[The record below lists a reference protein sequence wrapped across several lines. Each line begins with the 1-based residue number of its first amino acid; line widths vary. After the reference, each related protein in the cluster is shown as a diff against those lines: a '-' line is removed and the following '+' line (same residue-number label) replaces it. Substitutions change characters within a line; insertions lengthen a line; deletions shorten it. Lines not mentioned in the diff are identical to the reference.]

1 MDRNEI
7 KEKYGI
13 RDDALLERTLKT
25 YQEIDVPRLLSM
37 AADGTDALVEIAKN
51 AVDDA
56 IAAHGADTELT
67 YPETGYGLPTIY
79 AWKGVESLNL
89 AKAKELLDSF
99 GPSAASSVE
108 DGLAA
113 GEKTMYAAEI
123 LEAVSYLNGKGSC
136 FIPDHVLRGLGLS
149 FVDETI
155 PGAFLFLGG
164 HASGDDVK
172 LMIRS
177 VQGKGMVTMAS
188 GDYPDLIK
196 MQGIEMGLDRML
208 YPIGMYTGTVHA
220 LNFAVRAG
228 LTFGNIASGD
238 AEKLAEYLSKRPKVV
253 VVETGPLCALDAAFA
268 FAALKHSACIV
279 TNQNLPE
286 IPGAVKVCKDLADI
300 VQVGIEERGIVIN
313 VEPIELPVA
322 YGPAFE
328 GEVLRKPDT
337 YVEAGG
343 ARSTAFELL
352 VSKPENEIEDGSVK
366 VIGKEIDEFEGGSI
380 IPLAIV
386 VEVYGKDMH
395 DDLEP
400 VIERRFHSS
409 LNFAEGIWH
418 TGQRNSDWFRI
429 SYKAKEAGFKF
440 EDLGR
445 ILVHKIKEEFGGI
458 ATRVQATVITDE
470 TVINQRME
478 EALKVYEK
486 RDERMK
492 GLKDDLVDVFYTCT
506 MCQSFSPAHTCVVTP
521 ERIGLCG
528 AINWL
533 DTKAGHEISPNGP
546 FQPIS
551 KGDIVD
557 DSKGEYTGINDMIST
572 ASAGNIERLCLYSIM
587 DSPMTSCGCFEV
599 IAAMTVDM
607 QAIVLVDRDFSGMTP
622 VGMKFSTLAGSI
634 GGGRQTP
641 GFMGIARRYI
651 TSDKFISA
659 EGGIARIAWM
669 PKHLKEMIASSF
681 AKKAEEI
688 GMPDLMSKIADETI
702 TDDAEGLMAW
712 MAQVDHPALS
722 MDPLL

>member
-7 KEKYGI
+7 KEMYGI
-13 RDDALLERTLKT
+13 KDDALLDRTLKT
-25 YQEIDVPRLLSM
+25 YPEIDVPRLLSM
-37 AADGTDALVEIAKN
+37 AADGTDALVEITKA

-56 IAAHGADTELT
+56 IAAHGPDTELAF
-67 YPETGYGLPTIY
+67 PETGYGLPTIF
-79 AWKGVESLNL
+79 AWLGIESVTLTV
-89 AKAKELLDSF
+89 AKDLLDSF

-113 GEKTMYAAEI
+113 GEKAMYAADI
-123 LEAVSYLNGKGSC
+123 LEAIAYLNGKGQG
-136 FIPDHVLRGLGLS
+136 FIPDSVLRGLGLS

-172 LMIRS
+172 IMIRS

-188 GDYPDLIK
+188 GDYPALIK

-208 YPIGMYTGTVHA
+208 YPVGMYTGTVHA
-220 LNFAVRAG
+220 LNFAIRAG
-228 LTFGNIASGD
+228 LTFGNIAPGD
-238 AEKLAEYLSKRPKVV
+238 SDKLAEYLSKRPKVV

-286 IPGAVKVCKDLADI
+286 IPGAVKVCKNLADI

-313 VEPIELPVA
+313 VEPIELPIA

-343 ARSTAFELL
+343 TRSTAFELL
-352 VSKPENEIEDGSVK
+352 ISRPEDVIEDGSVK
-366 VIGKEIDEFEGGSI
+366 VIGKEIGEFEGGSV
-380 IPLAIV
+380 IPLAVI

-400 VIERRFHSS
+400 VIERKFHSS
-409 LNFAEGIWH
+409 LNFGEGIWH

-429 SYKAKEAGFKF
+429 SYKAKEAGFTF
-440 EDLGR
+440 NDIGR

-458 ATRVQATVITDE
+458 ATRVQATIITDE
-470 TVINQRME
+470 KVINERLE

-492 GLKDDLVDVFYTCT
+492 GLKDDKVDVFYTCT

-546 FQPIS
+546 FQPLA
-551 KGDIVD
+551 KGDILD
-557 DSKGEYTGINDMIST
+557 DSKGEFVGVNNMIAT

-607 QAIVLVDRDFSGMTP
+607 QAIVLVDRDYSGMTP

-659 EGGIARIAWM
+659 EGGIARVAWM
-669 PKHLKEMIASSF
+669 PKHLKQMIGDSF
-681 AKKAEEI
+681 AKRAKEI
-688 GMPDLMSKIADETI
+688 GIPDLMDKIADETV
-702 TDDAEGLMAW
+702 TEDAEGLMAW
-712 MAQVDHPALS
+712 MAEKEHPALF

>member
-7 KEKYGI
+7 KEMYGI
-13 RDDALLERTLKT
+13 KDDALLDRTLKT

-37 AADGTDALVEIAKN
+37 AADAADALVEITKA

-56 IAAHGADTELT
+56 IAAHGADTELV
-67 YPETGYGLPTIY
+67 YPETGYGLPTIF
-79 AWKGVESLNL
+79 AWKGIETVKLS
-89 AKAKELLDSF
+89 KAKEILDSF
-99 GPSAASSVE
+99 TPSAASSVE

-113 GEKTMYAAEI
+113 GEKTMYAADI
-123 LEAVSYLNGKGSC
+123 LEAVAYLNGKGAG
-136 FIPDHVLRGLGLS
+136 FIPDSVLRGLGLS

-164 HASGDDVK
+164 HVSGDDVK
-172 LMIRS
+172 TMIRT

-188 GDYPDLIK
+188 GDYPTLIK

-208 YPIGMYTGTVHA
+208 YPVGMYTGTVHA

-238 AEKLAEYLSKRPKVV
+238 SGKLAEYLSKRPKVV
-253 VVETGPLCALDAAFA
+253 VIETGPLCALDAAFA

-286 IPGAVKVCKDLADI
+286 IPGAVKVCKNLADA
-300 VQVGIEERGIVIN
+300 VQIGIEERGIVIN
-313 VEPIELPVA
+313 VEPIELPIA

-343 ARSTAFELL
+343 TRSPAYELL
-352 VSKPENEIEDGSVK
+352 ISKPENEIEDGSVK
-366 VIGKEIDEFEGGSI
+366 VIGKEIDEFEGGSV
-380 IPLAIV
+380 IPLAVI

-400 VIERRFHSS
+400 VIERKFHSS
-409 LNFAEGIWH
+409 INFGEGLWH

-429 SYKAKEAGFKF
+429 SYKAKEAGFKLK
-440 EDLGR
+440 DIGR
-445 ILVHKIKEEFGGI
+445 ILIHKIKEEFGGI
-458 ATRVQATVITDE
+458 TTRVQATIITDE
-470 TVINQRME
+470 NVLNERFK
-478 EALKVYEK
+478 EAQEAYDK

-492 GLKDDLVDVFYTCT
+492 GLKDDKVDVFYTCT

-533 DTKAGHEISPNGP
+533 DTKAGHEIAPNGP
-546 FQPIS
+546 FQPLPM
-551 KGDIVD
+551 GEVLDGT
-557 DSKGEYTGINDMIST
+557 KGEFTGVNDMIST

-659 EGGIARIAWM
+659 EGGIARVAWM
-669 PKHLKEMIASSF
+669 PKHLKEMIGSSF
-681 AKKAEEI
+681 AQKAAEI
-688 GMPDLMSKIADETI
+688 GIPDLMDKIADETI

>member
-7 KEKYGI
+7 KEMYGI
-13 RDDALLERTLKT
+13 KDDALLDRTLRT
-25 YQEIDVPRLLSM
+25 YPDIDVPRLLSM
-37 AADGTDALVEIAKN
+37 AADGSDALVEITKA

-56 IAAHGADTELT
+56 IAAHGPDTELT
-67 YPETGYGLPTIY
+67 FPETGYGLPTIF
-79 AWKGVESLNL
+79 AWLGIESVTLSV
-89 AKAKELLDSF
+89 AKDLLDSF

-113 GEKTMYAAEI
+113 GEKTMYAADI
-123 LEAVSYLNGKGSC
+123 LEAIAYLNGKGQG
-136 FIPDHVLRGLGLS
+136 FIPDSVLRGLGLS

-172 LMIRS
+172 IMIRS

-188 GDYPDLIK
+188 GDYPALIK

-208 YPIGMYTGTVHA
+208 YPVGMYTGTVHA
-220 LNFAVRAG
+220 LNFAIRAG

-238 AEKLAEYLSKRPKVV
+238 SEKLAEYLSKRPKVV

-286 IPGAVKVCKDLADI
+286 IPGAVKVCKNLSDI

-313 VEPIELPVA
+313 VEPIELPIA

-343 ARSTAFELL
+343 TRSTAFELL
-352 VSKPENEIEDGSVK
+352 VSRPEDVIEDGSVK
-366 VIGKEIDEFEGGSI
+366 VIGKEIGEFEGGSI
-380 IPLAIV
+380 IPLAVI

-400 VIERRFHSS
+400 VIERKFHSS
-409 LNFAEGIWH
+409 LNFGEGIWH

-429 SYKAKEAGFKF
+429 SYKAKEAGFTF
-440 EDLGR
+440 NDIGR

-458 ATRVQATVITDE
+458 ATRVQATIITDE
-470 TVINQRME
+470 DVINERLK
-478 EALKVYEK
+478 EAVQIYEK

-492 GLKDDLVDVFYTCT
+492 GLKDDKVDVFYTCT

-546 FQPIS
+546 FQPLA
-551 KGDIVD
+551 KGDILD
-557 DSKGEYTGINDMIST
+557 DDKGEFVGVNNMIAT

-607 QAIVLVDRDFSGMTP
+607 QAIVLVDRDYSGMTP

-659 EGGIARIAWM
+659 EGGIARVAWM
-669 PKHLKEMIASSF
+669 PKHLKQMIGDSFNKRAQEM
-681 AKKAEEI
+681 
-688 GMPDLMSKIADETI
+688 GMPDLMSKIADETV
-702 TDDAEGLMAW
+702 TEDAEGLMAW
-712 MAQVDHPALS
+712 MAEKEHPALF

>member
-7 KEKYGI
+7 KEMYGI
-13 RDDALLERTLKT
+13 KDDALLDRTLRT
-25 YQEIDVPRLLSM
+25 YPDIDVPRLLSM
-37 AADGTDALVEIAKN
+37 AADGSDALVEITKA

-56 IAAHGADTELT
+56 IAAHGPDTELT
-67 YPETGYGLPTIY
+67 FPETGYGLPTIF
-79 AWKGVESLNL
+79 AWLGIESVTLSV
-89 AKAKELLDSF
+89 AKDLLDSF

-113 GEKTMYAAEI
+113 GEKTMYAADI
-123 LEAVSYLNGKGSC
+123 LEAIAYLNGKGQG
-136 FIPDHVLRGLGLS
+136 FIPDSVLRGLGLS

-172 LMIRS
+172 IMIRS

-188 GDYPDLIK
+188 GDYPALIK

-208 YPIGMYTGTVHA
+208 YPVGMYTGTVHA
-220 LNFAVRAG
+220 LNFAIRAG

-238 AEKLAEYLSKRPKVV
+238 SEKLAEYLSKRPKVV

-286 IPGAVKVCKDLADI
+286 IPGAVKVCKNLSDI

-313 VEPIELPVA
+313 VEPIELPIA

-343 ARSTAFELL
+343 TRSTAFELL
-352 VSKPENEIEDGSVK
+352 VSRPEDVIEDGSVK
-366 VIGKEIDEFEGGSI
+366 VIGKEIGEFEGGSI
-380 IPLAIV
+380 IPLAVI

-400 VIERRFHSS
+400 VIERKFHSS
-409 LNFAEGIWH
+409 LNFGEGIWH

-429 SYKAKEAGFKF
+429 SYKAKEAGFTF
-440 EDLGR
+440 NDIGR

-458 ATRVQATVITDE
+458 ATRVQATIITDE
-470 TVINQRME
+470 DVINERLK
-478 EALKVYEK
+478 EAVQIYEK

-492 GLKDDLVDVFYTCT
+492 GLKDDKVDVFYTCT

-546 FQPIS
+546 FQPLA
-551 KGDIVD
+551 KGDILD
-557 DSKGEYTGINDMIST
+557 DDKGEFVGVNNMIAT

-607 QAIVLVDRDFSGMTP
+607 QAIVLVDRDYSGMTP

-659 EGGIARIAWM
+659 EGGIARVAWM
-669 PKHLKEMIASSF
+669 PTHLKQMIGDSFNKRAQEM
-681 AKKAEEI
+681 
-688 GMPDLMSKIADETI
+688 GMPDLMSKIADETV
-702 TDDAEGLMAW
+702 TEDAEGLMAW
-712 MAQVDHPALS
+712 MAEKEHPALF